1 MMHMQSAT
9 LAASG
14 LAASGS
20 AADDERYE
28 ALRRRDPRADGT
40 FYYAVATTGVYCRP
54 SCAARLANRR
64 NVRLFASPAA
74 AEAAGFRA
82 CKRCRPL
89 GQDDRERMDATI
101 ARVCA
106 HIDDASPEVPT
117 LAALAEIAGL
127 SPYHFHR
134 AFTRKLGLSPRRY
147 AAARRAERLGRRVR
161 EAPRVTDA
169 AYDSGFGS
177 SSRFYEEAG
186 RALGMTPTAFRTGGA
201 GERIRVAAA
210 ESSLGALVV
219 AATERGVCAVRFG
232 DDPAAIGVA
241 LRAEFP
247 GAAFTDSDPDLDAWI
262 QALVARVEGD
272 LASPHVPLDLR
283 GTAFQ
288 RRVWDALATI
298 PGGERVSYAE
308 LARRIGM
315 PGGARA
321 VARAV
326 GANPVAVVVPCH
338 RVVGSDGGMRGYRW
352 GVERKRALLARER
365 Q

>member
-1 MMHMQSAT
+1 MMLLESAT
-9 LAASG
+9 PAANG
-14 LAASGS
+14 PAT
-20 AADDERYE
+20 DDERYE
-28 ALRRRDPRADGT
+28 AVRRRDARADGS

-64 NVRLFASPAA
+64 NVRFFASPGA

-106 HIDDASPEVPT
+106 HIDDASPEIPT
-117 LAALAEIAGL
+117 LAELAALAQL

-134 AFTRKLGLSPRRY
+134 AFTRKLGVTPRRY
-147 AAARRAERLGRRVR
+147 AAARRAERLGNHVR
-161 EAPRVTDA
+161 EAPRVIDA
-169 AYDSGFGS
+169 AYDAGFGS
-177 SSRFYEEAG
+177 NSRFYEEAG
-186 RALGMTPTAFRTGGA
+186 RALGMTPAAFRAGGA

-210 ESSLGALVV
+210 ETSLGALVV
-219 AATERGVCAVRFG
+219 AATGRGVCAVRFG
-232 DDPAAIGVA
+232 DDAAAIREA

-247 GAAFTDSDPDLDAWI
+247 GAAFADSDPDLDAWI
-262 QALVARVEGD
+262 RAVVARVEGD
-272 LASPHVPLDLR
+272 LASPLVPLDLR
-283 GTAFQ
+283 GTVFQ

-298 PGGERVSYAE
+298 PCGERVSYAE

-315 PGGARA
+315 PDGARA

-338 RVVGSDGGMRGYRW
+338 RVVGSDGAMRGYRW
-352 GVERKRALLARER
+352 GLERKRALLARER